1 MVSSLIVL
9 FIYYY
14 FFLSH
19 FISTLLLLLL
29 LKTKIKNITAT
40 ITFEPSTFLPTEEGM
55 VEEAAVATPGGGIFS
70 KNHDNMATIITDR
83 DSMNDNDNNVVIVN
97 DMAIDGINEIE
108 HADHQFVSNIARPTC
123 AHVCQRRCRRRS

>member
-1 MVSSLIVL
+1 
-9 FIYYY
+9 
-14 FFLSH
+14 
-19 FISTLLLLLL
+19 
-29 LKTKIKNITAT
+29 
-40 ITFEPSTFLPTEEGM
+40 M

-108 HADHQFVSNIARPTC
+108 MEIEMEMDEQQPQQQQQQNENENEKQTRGNTNNNNNNNNSIEDDEKPNNNNNIYANYMDWLNF
-123 AHVCQRRCRRRS
+123 